1 MRLEQRAS
9 RLICALLAGVW
20 FAQLWG
26 AASPAAAQKLGG
38 IIGTGV
44 SEMAG
49 GALGVLGISVIPN
62 ESAST
67 LFIDSSSSDDY
78 NFQATQFG
86 GAFTV
91 SDAFPLYMEGF
102 IGASR
107 YDPTFVFSGLTQER
121 TIRAK
126 WTSFAATGGLGW
138 DIPLTD
144 TLTLRPIGN
153 FTLGAIVS
161 DASVAQAIL
170 NDILGTEIDFI
181 EDGEMFAVGYGGS
194 IMLDYEYYTPEYEID
209 SELRYSHIQLQN
221 IGYSRNYTKVRSDA
235 ITLGMWNRLRVPTGY
250 RAFGGPIR
258 GVGELAGS
266 LLLGDQSKALQSEW
280 LLQVGLGVEFDT
292 AKLEWLPLLTRLRIT
307 ARAITG
313 DEMYG
318 SSIGIGVTF

>member
-1 MRLEQRAS
+1 MRQPSPNS
-9 RLICALLAGVW
+9 RIAGVLLAAIWVATLCGI
-20 FAQLWG
+20 AP
-26 AASPAAAQKLGG
+26 PAHAQKFGG
-38 IIGTGV
+38 TIGTGV
-44 SEMAG
+44 SEVAG
-49 GALGVLGISVIPN
+49 GALGVLGMSVVPN

-67 LFIDSSSSDDY
+67 LFIDSTSGDDY
-78 NFQATQFG
+78 NYQATQFG

-91 SDAFPLYMEGF
+91 SDDFPLYMEGF

-153 FTLGAIVS
+153 FSLGAIVS
-161 DASVAQAIL
+161 DATIAQAII
-170 NDILGTEIDFI
+170 NDILGTEINFI
-181 EDGEMFAVGYGGS
+181 DDGEMFAVGYGGS

-209 SELRYSHIQLQN
+209 SELRYSHIRLEN
-221 IGYSRNYTKVRSDA
+221 IGYSRNYTVVKSDA
-235 ITLGMWNRLRVPTGY
+235 ITLGMWNRLRVPTGFH
-250 RAFGGPIR
+250 AFGGPIR

-266 LLLGDQSKALQSEW
+266 LLIGDQSVALQSDW
-280 LLQVGLGVEFDT
+280 LAQVGLGIEFDT
-292 AKLEWLPLLTRLRIT
+292 AKIEWLPLLTRLRIT

-313 DEMYG
+313 DQMYG
-318 SSIGIGVTF
+318 TSIGIGVTF